1 LKRRRYEDLLRKLP
15 ALQKKLSFNLNLQG
29 LDVPRHC
36 PHCDAY
42 FDLVEEK
49 TGRLPKG
56 TAFMGLS
63 KIDRE
68 VFYLPASEEK

>member
-1 LKRRRYEDLLRKLP
+1 MPKDLQTWLKDL
-15 ALQKKLSFNLNLQG
+15 
-29 LDVPRHC
+29 
-36 PHCDAY
+36 
-42 FDLVEEK
+42 EEK

-68 VFYLPASEEK
+68 VFYLIASEEK